1 MKEVNMQVNL
11 TLEARIALIQELIED
26 YNNYLN
32 INIDY
37 VA

>member
-1 MKEVNMQVNL
+1 MQVNL
-11 TLEARIALIQELIED
+11 TPKARIALIQELIKD
-26 YNNYLN
+26 YNDYLN